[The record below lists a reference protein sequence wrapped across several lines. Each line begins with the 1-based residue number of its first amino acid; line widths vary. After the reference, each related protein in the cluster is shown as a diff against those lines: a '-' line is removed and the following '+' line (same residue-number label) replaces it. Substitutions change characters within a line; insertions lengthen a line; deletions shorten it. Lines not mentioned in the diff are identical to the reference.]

1 MSALRDALLA
11 GEVDVIVHSYKDLPS
26 ALVPG
31 ITLAAVPSRADARDA
46 LVSRDGLRLAD
57 LPAGAVVGTSSPRRT
72 ASLQRIRPD
81 LDVRPIRGNVDSRIA
96 KVREGEYDAAVLAV
110 AGLSRIGRA
119 AEITEVLDDVLPAP
133 AQGAL
138 AVECRSGD
146 DDLRGWLALLD
157 DPVFRHFFGD
167 RQEGQPQQNLGL
179 GSGVLVSNDGYI
191 LTNFHV
197 VEAARDIQVSLN
209 DGHTYKAKVI
219 GSDPE
224 SDLAVLQ
231 IKADKLPA
239 ITFGQMETL
248 RVGDVVLAIGNPF
261 GVGQTVTMGIVSAL
275 GRSHLGINTFEN
287 FIQTDAA
294 INPGNSGGALVDVN
308 GNLVGINTAIY
319 SRTGGSLGIGF
330 AIPVS
335 SAKNIMEQII
345 QHGAVTRGW
354 IGVEAQ
360 EITPEL
366 AESFGLPN
374 SDGALIAGV
383 VRGSPADSAGIR
395 PGDVLLTVSGKPVTD
410 PQVMLDLIAA
420 LKPEERAAFR
430 LRRDKSVIELQ
441 VKIGKRPA
449 MRAEQE

>member
-1 MSALRDALLA
+1 MRRLWLIFAQTVTIAVAVMFVLS
-11 GEVDVIVHSYKDLPS
+11 
-26 ALVPG
+26 
-31 ITLAAVPSRADARDA
+31 TLKPEW
-46 LVSRDGLRLAD
+46 
-57 LPAGAVVGTSSPRRT
+57 LPARQASVTVQQAPAAAPDDERKGTASYREAARAALPAVVHIYTTQEVKKRRH
-72 ASLQRIRPD
+72 P
-81 LDVRPIRGNVDSRIA
+81 
-96 KVREGEYDAAVLAV
+96 
-110 AGLSRIGRA
+110 
-119 AEITEVLDDVLPAP
+119 
-133 AQGAL
+133 
-138 AVECRSGD
+138 
-146 DDLRGWLALLD
+146 LLD
-157 DPVFRHFFGD
+157 DPVFRHFFGERPD
-167 RQEGQPQQNLGL
+167 GPPQQNLGL
-179 GSGVLVSNDGYI
+179 GSGVLVSSNGYI

-197 VEAARDIQVSLN
+197 VEAAKDIQVSLN

-239 ITFGQMETL
+239 ITFGQMENL

-294 INPGNSGGALVDVN
+294 INPGNSGGALIDVD

-366 AESFGLPN
+366 AESFGLPDN
-374 SDGALIAGV
+374 EGALIAGV
-383 VRGSPADSAGIR
+383 VRGSPADAAGIR
-395 PGDVLLTVSGKPVTD
+395 PGDVLLTVGGKPVTD

-420 LKPEERAAFR
+420 LKPEERSAFR
-430 LRRDKSVIELQ
+430 LRRDKNVVELQ
-441 VKIGKRPA
+441 VKVGKRPA